1 MIPFEELIA
10 PVGMDNFYSKYKG
23 KRHFYIKSNKP
34 KFENHFSWEELDNYL
49 NQMEINGV
57 WDRTPQLQVVLPNG
71 DKWCKK
77 KSEKKYSRE
86 QIYDFWNQGCSFILT
101 LSEFLN
107 ETMWKQC
114 QEFEKHYGIG
124 QANIYCS
131 SQKDAKCFPI
141 HADSTDN
148 FLFHV
153 RGNIRWYIYK
163 EFADKGNYRPDDAT
177 LEEVVDLN
185 DGDLLYIP
193 KGKYHKVDTLSPRI
207 SISFHF
213 QEAMPGKPYRRKEW
227 YDWKP

>member
-71 DKWCKK
+71 SKWCKK
-77 KSEKKYSRE
+77 KSPEKKTRE
-86 QIYDFWNQGCSFILT
+86 ELLKLWRDGSSFIIT

-107 ETMWKQC
+107 KTMWNQTR
-114 QEFEKHYGIG
+114 EFEKYYGIG

-131 SQKDAKCFPI
+131 KKKMPSV
-141 HADSTDN
+141 
-148 FLFHV
+148 FLFMQ
-153 RGNIRWYIYK
+153 ILQTI
-163 EFADKGNYRPDDAT
+163 FF
-177 LEEVVDLN
+177 
-185 DGDLLYIP
+185 
-193 KGKYHKVDTLSPRI
+193 S
-207 SISFHF
+207 
-213 QEAMPGKPYRRKEW
+213 M
-227 YDWKP
+227 